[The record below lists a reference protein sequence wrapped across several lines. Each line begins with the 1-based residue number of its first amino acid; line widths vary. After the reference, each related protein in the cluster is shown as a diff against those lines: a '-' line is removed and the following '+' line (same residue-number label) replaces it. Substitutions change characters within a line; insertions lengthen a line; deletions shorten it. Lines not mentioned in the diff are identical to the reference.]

1 MSNNQDRE
9 IDSGK
14 WDPQWVKESER
25 RNLRT
30 IAHALL
36 EDKKEEKQKR
46 QSSERVEADN
56 LMDKHRGR
64 YLAGRV
70 PQDDLRLAAQLQWGQ

>member
-1 MSNNQDRE
+1 M
-9 IDSGK
+9 
-14 WDPQWVKESER
+14 
-25 RNLRT
+25 
-30 IAHALL
+30 L

-70 PQDDLRLAAQLQWGQ
+70 PQDDLRLAAQLQWGQWTPQVGHTGLSSEEAGTTNIDALSRS